1 MALEEL
7 IRSERAKHAD
17 AMLFS
22 FRSNTEALLQTW
34 ERLVEID
41 TRLSGQVSSPQI
53 KSSMA
58 ASYKESPKVYHSEVT
73 ALMMRR
79 DELVKKYVDLEEK
92 VQKVSAFLQTL
103 DQEEVE
109 LASLVYEYRYTV
121 KGSADIMDISR
132 RKAHYLLSEIRYKY
146 R

>member
-34 ERLVEID
+34 ERLVEIESK
-41 TRLSGQVSSPQI
+41 LSGQVSSPQI

-79 DELVKKYVDLEEK
+79 DELVRKYIELEEK
-92 VQKVSAFLQTL
+92 IHKVTVFL
-103 DQEEVE
+103 
-109 LASLVYEYRYTV
+109 
-121 KGSADIMDISR
+121 
-132 RKAHYLLSEIRYKY
+132 
-146 R
+146 